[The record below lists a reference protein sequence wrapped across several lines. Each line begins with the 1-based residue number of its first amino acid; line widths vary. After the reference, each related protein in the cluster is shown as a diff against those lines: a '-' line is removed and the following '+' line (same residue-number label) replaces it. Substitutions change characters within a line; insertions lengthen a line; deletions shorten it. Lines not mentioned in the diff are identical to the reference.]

1 MSTGPIAFDA
11 SLWDEPTTG
20 IGLYTRCLA
29 SALEAQGVSL
39 ERFGARTSGEH
50 PRGTMGRS
58 GYVLARLPEE
68 LRGSKARL
76 YHALGNFNLPLMR
89 LPDKA
94 YVLTVHDLLPLTMP
108 ETVSH
113 AFRWQFRL
121 WLTRSLKL
129 ADRLICVSAYTRDE
143 LAAHFP
149 ETAGRVELVHNGV
162 DHVVAEPL
170 DAAGE
175 ALMDT
180 LALPQDFV
188 LYAGSLDVRKNV
200 GLVLDALER
209 LRARGRQV
217 PLVLAGQSWFG
228 SGPVELRVGRMRAEG
243 FDIRPMGYQSAP
255 VFYELMRRA
264 TVFVFPSRGE
274 GFGLPPLEAM
284 HLGTPAIVSNAG
296 SLPEVCGDAAPS
308 VGPEDAEGLAATLAR
323 LLDAPEERRHWSEKG
338 RRRAA
343 QFTWK
348 RAAERTLTVYETAL
362 RAPREAQGRAPRAT
376 PR

>member
-29 SALEAQGVSL
+29 SALEAQGLSL
-39 ERFGARTSGEH
+39 ERFGARTSGEF
-50 PRGTMGRS
+50 PRGALGRS
-58 GYVLARLPEE
+58 GYVMARLPVD
-68 LRGSKARL
+68 LRGSSARL
-76 YHALGNFNLPLMR
+76 YHALGNFNLPLTR
-89 LPDKA
+89 LPGKA

-108 ETVSH
+108 ETVSA

-121 WLTRSLKL
+121 WLTRSLML
-129 ADRLICVSAYTRDE
+129 ADRVVCVSASTRKA
-143 LAAHFP
+143 LVARFP
-149 ETAGRVELVHNGV
+149 ETAGRAEVVHNGV

-170 DAAGE
+170 DKTGE
-175 ALMDT
+175 ALMHT
-180 LALPQDFV
+180 LALPRDFV

-217 PLVLAGQSWFG
+217 SLVLAGQSWFG
-228 SGPVELRVGRMRAEG
+228 SGPVELRVERMRAKG
-243 FDIRPMGYQSAP
+243 FDIRPLGYQSAP

-264 TVFVFPSRGE
+264 AVFVFPSRGE

-296 SLPEVCGDAAPS
+296 SLPEVCADAAPS
-308 VGPEDAEGLAATLAR
+308 VGPEDAEGLAALLER
-323 LLDAPEERRHWSEKG
+323 LLDSPAERRYWSEKG

-343 QFTWK
+343 EFTWK
-348 RAAERTLTVYETAL
+348 RAAEQTLTVYEAAL
-362 RAPREAQGRAPRAT
+362 RGLDAVRDRAPRAR